1 MCALPASGFPG
12 LCGSSGR
19 SPASIHQADA
29 GSGGIRERHLCL
41 RHVRIVNVNVLTK
54 RFQGSRSQCVFFT
67 DTDTLYTLG
76 AVTSSKPLKSQW
88 SSWFTSEKTGIHG
101 EERELICV
109 QSLQDDEQDILPITL
124 IEVKWRVQKY
134 TIDQWPSQH
143 LRPVW
148 LESHV
153 LAVTWERPRLQ
164 SFTYYP
170 HDLCQNLVPCTL
182 PFPQRQVA

>member
-29 GSGGIRERHLCL
+29 GWGGIRERHLCL

-148 LESHV
+148 LKSHV